1 MQISELDANS
11 KKINLEAKVIEKEQV
26 RDVNTKFGQ
35 TKVCNVV
42 IEDESGSMIL
52 VLWGDEVDKVNQGDK
67 IKIEN
72 GYVKEWNGSLQLNVG
87 KYGKMEVVKD

>member
-1 MQISELDANS
+1 MISEISAETR
-11 KKINLEAKVIEKEQV
+11 KINLEAKVIEKEPV
-26 RDVNTKFGQ
+26 RNVNTKFGQ
-35 TKVCNVV
+35 TKVCNAI

-52 VLWGDEVDKVNQGDK
+52 ILWGEEVDKVNSGDK

-87 KYGKMEVVKD
+87 KYGKLDVSKNE